1 MEVTTM
7 LGHVPVPAEV
17 EKLARVCVDC
27 GMHVH
32 RELGPGFKEVIYE
45 RAFCLELDSRG
56 VRFETEKPIL
66 VRYKSWEIPGQKVD
80 LLVAGVVLV
89 EIKAVPKLKQI
100 HTHQILSYLK
110 TLDLRLGLLMN
121 FKQRLLRDGLKR
133 VVR

>member
-1 MEVTTM
+1 MFLFLRKWRNSQESVWTAACTSTASSD
-7 LGHVPVPAEV
+7 LVS
-17 EKLARVCVDC
+17 R
-27 GMHVH
+27 
-32 RELGPGFKEVIYE
+32 RVIYE

-56 VRFETEKPIL
+56 VRFETERPIL

>member
-1 MEVTTM
+1 MF
-7 LGHVPVPAEV
+7 GHLPVPSDV
-17 EKLARVCVDC
+17 ERLAKICVDC

-45 RAFCLELDSRG
+45 RAFCLELDARG
-56 VRFETEKPIL
+56 VPFETEKPIL
-66 VRYKSWEIPGQKVD
+66 VRYKAWEIPGQKVD

-89 EIKAVPKLKQI
+89 EIKTVPKLKQI

>member
-1 MEVTTM
+1 MR
-7 LGHVPVPAEV
+7 GYVPVPADV

-27 GMHVH
+27 GMHVP

-45 RAFCLELDSRG
+45 RAFCLELNARG
-56 VRFETEKPIL
+56 VPFETEKRIL
-66 VRYKSWEIPGQKVD
+66 VRYKAWTIAGQKVD
-80 LLVAGVVLV
+80 LLVGGVVLV
-89 EIKAVPKLKQI
+89 EIKAVPRLRQI